1 MRLGGGGMSRFGTK
15 TGPGSSGTSIFQP
28 PRAEALDA
36 DNHPRRLQE
45 SNPAPRA
52 NTAELID

>member
-1 MRLGGGGMSRFGTK
+1 MSRFGTK